1 MLHTFKQFSQCW
13 ERTIV
18 VYAILRKSKR
28 CFEEVSTKTKTL
40 LFFLVT
46 CSGPDLDG
54 SGSDDDGDGRGGGGG
69 DSPGDGPGPS
79 HRLPPSSSV
88 MKKTAQQIAGEGV
101 LSRVVE
107 EVEGVSFSF
116 QWAP

>member
-1 MLHTFKQFSQCW
+1 MQMNETCRKFLSYNNTMLITSIYLPLHS
-13 ERTIV
+13 
-18 VYAILRKSKR
+18 
-28 CFEEVSTKTKTL
+28 
-40 LFFLVT
+40 
-46 CSGPDLDG
+46 CSGPNLE
-54 SGSDDDGDGRGGGGG
+54 SPDDGHDDGGGGG

-79 HRLPPSSSV
+79 HRRPPSSSV

-116 QWAP
+116 RWVSPSN